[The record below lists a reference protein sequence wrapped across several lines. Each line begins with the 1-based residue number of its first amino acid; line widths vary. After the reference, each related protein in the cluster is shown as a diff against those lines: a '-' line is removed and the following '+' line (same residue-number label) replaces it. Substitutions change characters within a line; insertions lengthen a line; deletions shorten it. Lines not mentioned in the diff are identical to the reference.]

1 MTDIEAINIKNNERI
16 KKEIRTLNLTSDFFL
31 SVALEDMEAC
41 EYVLKILMD
50 DNSLK
55 VIQTKSQYSIRQI
68 GTHSV
73 VLDIL
78 AEDNTGQIYEIEMQ
92 TGDKPGHIRRVRY
105 ITSSIDTSFLDKG
118 NDYTK
123 LPELHIFYITTFDI
137 ANAHKTVYDI
147 IRIDSETHIEFDNG
161 VHEHY
166 INTIVNDGST
176 ISNLMHYFNNTDSS
190 NMNYGALSKR
200 VKYLKESKGG
210 NSYMCEFIEKI
221 QQESHDIGRL
231 EGLREGRREGQL
243 EGGIQTLIIDNLED
257 GKSKDIIIMKLEKR
271 FGLSPEDAEYNYN
284 KCLNK

>member
-78 AEDNTGQIYEIEMQ
+78 AEDSTGQIYEIEMQ

-200 VKYLKESKGG
+200 VKYLKESKG
-210 NSYMCEFIEKI
+210 
-221 QQESHDIGRL
+221 
-231 EGLREGRREGQL
+231 
-243 EGGIQTLIIDNLED
+243 DNL
-257 GKSKDIIIMKLEKR
+257 SLIHI
-271 FGLSPEDAEYNYN
+271 
-284 KCLNK
+284 

>member
-1 MTDIEAINIKNNERI
+1 MYAI
-16 KKEIRTLNLTSDFFL
+16 LHP
-31 SVALEDMEAC
+31 V
-41 EYVLKILMD
+41 
-50 DNSLK
+50 
-55 VIQTKSQYSIRQI
+55 
-68 GTHSV
+68 
-73 VLDIL
+73 
-78 AEDNTGQIYEIEMQ
+78 
-92 TGDKPGHIRRVRY
+92 
-105 ITSSIDTSFLDKG
+105 DTSFLDKG

-176 ISNLMHYFNNTDSS
+176 ISNLMHYFNNTDSR

-231 EGLREGRREGQL
+231 EVLREGRREGQL